1 MKMNEISRLTEK
13 EILSLKVGDKV
24 MYYPLWPLI
33 EKEDINL
40 EEGFIVGIIETRKVI
55 NRQVLASDIFY
66 SPVGNIQWK
75 NFFGKTQTKNAG
87 SRKIFSKQINFIK
100 NIFSGFT
107 FMIFSRH

>member
-1 MKMNEISRLTEK
+1 MKMNEIRRLTEK

-66 SPVGNIQWK
+66 SPVGNIQSFIISSKK
-75 NFFGKTQTKNAG
+75 NDNGGDNV
-87 SRKIFSKQINFIK
+87 SPE
-100 NIFSGFT
+100 NIFALKKYK
-107 FMIFSRH
+107 